1 MAKKKGRKRDIPFC
15 ADPENRVLVTTREGS
30 FWRKKRMKGKLN
42 ASFAKNVDLSKISG
56 PAARNVVGKLRPYF
70 RGIDTGRITLRISN
84 ALRNG
89 LKEKGEMRLGALEG
103 AEMQREHPLDRLL
116 LAPYEVIEESSTVT
130 ISINIRNHCVKK
142 QNRLATH
149 FYFEAFMLCGD
160 PATATS
166 LRVETTESKLY
177 AFGEEPDEKCEL
189 RLSLPEGDVSW
200 MALLKVSCLEGNE
213 MAHHPMH
220 YAMKVVKGS

>member
-1 MAKKKGRKRDIPFC
+1 
-15 ADPENRVLVTTREGS
+15 
-30 FWRKKRMKGKLN
+30 
-42 ASFAKNVDLSKISG
+42 
-56 PAARNVVGKLRPYF
+56 
-70 RGIDTGRITLRISN
+70 
-84 ALRNG
+84 
-89 LKEKGEMRLGALEG
+89 
-103 AEMQREHPLDRLL
+103 

-166 LRVETTESKLY
+166 LRVKTTESKLY

-200 MALLKVSCLEGNE
+200 MVLVKLSCLEGNE